1 MTTNAIVLVVVVAMA
16 ALVLA
21 ATVAAVTF
29 KTRTLGRDA
38 KGYAA
43 RDRAEGIE
51 RDAQQQRAADDP
63 VAADAQADV
72 DVGSNWG

>member
-29 KTRTLGRDA
+29 KTRTLGRDV

-43 RDRAEGIE
+43 RDRAEASE
-51 RDAQQQRAADDP
+51 RDAQQQRTADDP
-63 VAADAQADV
+63 AAADAQADV